1 MRNMSQKGWTRRDWI
16 GGSLALGGAAS
27 LPAAAGPAT
36 PASLAPSAAGG
47 AGRPVFRIG
56 VNLGLINDWSSELP
70 FVDLMRIARPWSTR
84 DGSGTWDTG
93 HAARLRCDADGYPIG
108 LPQTVDGKPVWVQT
122 VWTNASLWPT
132 GRYTVLHAGQ
142 GEIRFLQGAKSLKRE
157 GPGRWT
163 FELDLDAP
171 NAPLVLHLTRSK
183 PEDPLRD
190 LRVLMPGHEASH
202 REQPFNPAF
211 LRALKPFD
219 SVRFMD
225 WGATNNWGQK
235 GRGDWDQPE
244 LFDADRR
251 QTPGHYT
258 WADGRG
264 VPYEVMIRLMNA
276 AGLDGWV
283 NVPHRASPGYIRH
296 MATTFRDGLNRER
309 KLVVEYSNETWNWA
323 FGQTK
328 WLGKHGEA
336 SAHAL
341 RANPLA
347 GSQWPERM
355 TGHVQRCLDLW
366 TEVYGAQRAG
376 RLIRVAGGQTASFN
390 QSKRVLEGLRPGSFD
405 AMTASWY
412 FSLKSDFVGSVEAG
426 VRRDGSLDRLGEK
439 ATVADIA
446 AAVRGSWERDKD
458 WLRKLH
464 ERVAKPLG
472 LPVLYYEG
480 GQHLTPQPHGY
491 DAYAGDGSGR
501 AGPRYREALVDAMRS
516 PEMGQLYREWFDFMQ
531 QEMARGPE
539 PLWLMHFG
547 FIAPLKAN
555 TTRFGLFSLL
565 ERVDQDP
572 AGPVP
577 APRYQAVIEAM
588 QRRR

>member
-1 MRNMSQKGWTRRDWI
+1 M
-16 GGSLALGGAAS
+16 GGA
-27 LPAAAGPAT
+27 L
-36 PASLAPSAAGG
+36 AAGG
-47 AGRPVFRIG
+47 ALGPGWAAEPAAASAAGGRPVFRIG
-56 VNLGLINDWSSELP
+56 VNLGAINDWSSELP
-70 FVDLMRIARPWSTR
+70 FVDLMRIARPWGTR
-84 DGSGTWDTG
+84 DGSNTWDTG
-93 HAARLRCDADGYPIG
+93 EAAQISLDADGYPRG
-108 LPQTVDGKPVWVQT
+108 MPQTVAGRPVWVQT
-122 VWTNASLWPT
+122 VWTNAEWWPA
-132 GRYTVLHAGQ
+132 GRYVVLHAGQ
-142 GEIRFLQGAKSLKRE
+142 GELEFPLGARGLRRE
-157 GPGRWT
+157 RPGRWT
-163 FELDLDAP
+163 FELDARP
-171 NAPLVLHLTRSK
+171 GVPLVMRIPRS
-183 PEDPLRD
+183 DPGDPVRD
-190 LRVLMPGHEASH
+190 LRVLMPGHEATH

-211 LRALKPFD
+211 LKALAPFG

-235 GRGDWDQPE
+235 ARGDWDDPQ
-244 LFDADRR
+244 LFDWSRR
-251 QTPGHYT
+251 QSLGHYT

-264 VPYEVMIRLMNA
+264 VPYEIMVRLMNV

-283 NVPHRASPGYIRH
+283 NVPHRASPDFIKR
-296 MATTFRDGLNRER
+296 MAALFRDGVDRDR
-309 KLVVEYSNETWNWA
+309 KLVVEYSNETWNWG
-323 FGQTK
+323 FDQTK
-328 WLGKHGEA
+328 WLNKHGQPSERV
-336 SAHAL
+336 
-341 RANPLA
+341 RAERPAAAKL
-347 GSQWPERM
+347 WPDNM
-355 TGHVQRCLDLW
+355 TGMIQRCLDLW
-366 TEVYGAQRAG
+366 TEVYGAERAR
-376 RLIRVAGGQTASFN
+376 RLIRVAGGQTANFPVA
-390 QSKRVLEGLRPGSFD
+390 KRVVEGLRPGSFD

-412 FSLKSDFVGSVEAG
+412 FSFKPEFAGAVEGG
-426 VRRDGSLDRLGEK
+426 VRREGSLDRLGEK
-439 ATVADIA
+439 ATVADIV

-472 LPVLYYEG
+472 LPVFYYEG
-480 GQHLTPQPHGY
+480 GQHLTPEPHGY

-572 AGPVP
+572 RGNPP
-577 APRYQAVIEAM
+577 APRYLAVAEAM